1 MPRHVHRQELLV
13 PRQWGKCIVIDC
25 YKRLPSQEALSY
37 FRTAFD
43 VLKRCTKKVPS
54 APHIHADMQFAKQLP
69 CAVV

>member
-1 MPRHVHRQELLV
+1 MPHHVHRQELLV
-13 PRQWGKCIVIDC
+13 PRQRGKCIVIDC

-43 VLKRCTKKVPS
+43 ALKRCAKKAPS

-69 CAVV
+69 